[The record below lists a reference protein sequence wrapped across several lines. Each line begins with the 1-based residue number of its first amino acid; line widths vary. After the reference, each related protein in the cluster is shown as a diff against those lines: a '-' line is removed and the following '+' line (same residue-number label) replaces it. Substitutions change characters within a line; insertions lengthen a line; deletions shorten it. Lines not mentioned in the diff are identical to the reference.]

1 MKPQSTNSNLASAVV
16 QEESLARVLDLKSLR
31 QILS

>member
-1 MKPQSTNSNLASAVV
+1 MQREKSALASAVV
-16 QEESLARVLDLKSLR
+16 QEDSLANVLDLDSLR

>member
-1 MKPQSTNSNLASAVV
+1 MQREKSALANAVV
-16 QEESLARVLDLKSLR
+16 QEDSLANVLDLDSLR